1 VTRDH
6 GSRHGDQRQAPR
18 RISPEELRGN
28 VIGEAQRLQEILTSV
43 DAQVVLAAYRRGR
56 DATRE

>member
-1 VTRDH
+1 
-6 GSRHGDQRQAPR
+6 
-18 RISPEELRGN
+18 
-28 VIGEAQRLQEILTSV
+28 VIGEAQRRQEILTSV